1 MVNHDIS
8 VKDITAMFES
18 SHSFFELPDK
28 VKENYPMDYPRNAG
42 WEKLSQ
48 VKKEEKKTCHFTMIT
63 HRHKYKHTLDRF
75 AHPLV

>member
-1 MVNHDIS
+1 MCKNILNFFFIVVNHDIL
-8 VKDITAMFES
+8 VKDITAMFDS

-48 VKKEEKKTCHFTMIT
+48 V
-63 HRHKYKHTLDRF
+63 
-75 AHPLV
+75 

>member
-48 VKKEEKKTCHFTMIT
+48 VKKKKKKTCHFRHDYTQTQIQT
-63 HRHKYKHTLDRF
+63 H
-75 AHPLV
+75 A